1 MKLFANAGADRTK
14 LDEFERWASGL
25 ASTAMGSWG
34 ARRGGWIGLLALA
47 GAGFLAWR
55 AGTGQSLIPGQEQPR
70 RAAKSPA
77 RRLAAP
83 RPAQASRSA
92 SADDKAPAKSRTAK
106 SAASK
111 SGTSRAGS
119 AKSSAAKALRKR
131 AAAKTAPKADMKVS
145 DTKSAETKTGA
156 TRTGGEIRASEARAR
171 SKAPRAK
178 ASTAK
183 TSAAKTSA
191 AKTNGAHHA
200 HARSE
205 AKPKPAPTAHS

>member
-77 RRLAAP
+77 RRLTGP
-83 RPAQASRSA
+83 RRAQASRSA
-92 SADDKAPAKSRTAK
+92 AADEKAPAKSRTAK

-111 SGTSRAGS
+111 AGTSRAGS
-119 AKSSAAKALRKR
+119 AKSSAAKAPRKR
-131 AAAKTAPKADMKVS
+131 AAAKAAPKAEMKVS

-156 TRTGGEIRASEARAR
+156 SRTGGEIRAR

-178 ASTAK
+178 AN
-183 TSAAKTSA
+183 A

-205 AKPKPAPTAHS
+205 AKPKSAPTAHS